1 MKYAIL
7 PTEADATALQS
18 ADSDAAGLPWP
29 AVYLDGTPAPEGQGV
44 TTALY
49 DVLAKPT
56 GDAWA
61 YPVADDAEPVIQT
74 SRPPVKGQLQPDLVS
89 VPCEC
94 VDVLDESWS
103 APAEPAPVE
112 SPHEPLDDGSAAM
125 LAEQRI

>member
-44 TTALY
+44 TTTLY
-49 DVLAKPT
+49 DPIPKPDGT
-56 GDAWA
+56 AWA
-61 YPVADDAEPVIQT
+61 YPVADDAEPTVQT
-74 SRPPVKGQLQPDLVS
+74 SRPVKGQLQPEIVA

-103 APAEPAPVE
+103 AEAEPVSGDAPIEADPVVQV
-112 SPHEPLDDGSAAM
+112 L
-125 LAEQRI
+125 R